1 MKSLKAV
8 RSKFVVAFMVDKMDI
23 PSRLSLLI
31 AIVGLGCQFLSTLL
45 GGVNHFVGS
54 SVIPHVAAI
63 LSITSS
69 VFILILCVVVVQGF
83 MLRNYLVKRRTAKK
97 SALQS
102 SGSI

>member
-23 PSRLSLLI
+23 PSRFSLLF
-31 AIVGLGCQFLSTLL
+31 ATAGLGCQFLSTLL

-54 SVIPHVAAI
+54 SVIPHVEAI
-63 LSITSS
+63 LSITSG
-69 VFILILCVVVVQGF
+69 VFILILCWVVVEGF
-83 MLRNYLVKRRTAKK
+83 ILRNYLVKRRTAKK